1 MREAE
6 AVSHSATIIQVAD
19 RFVMLRPG
27 LCSGR
32 TAAAINAATLA
43 LIDAGVPMRD
53 FVVCCHAGFV
63 DNTPI
68 VDLNYAEECS
78 NCADMPVA
86 IMPNCGDTPRTEEG
100 ADGAA
105 EMAVESEEQAG
116 GETGGSDGVA
126 QLQASGD
133 SIVMMQLDRR
143 LPLEHFE
150 SLGAENLHA
159 CCTRIPTELVLAI
172 ALRAHRSTQRA
183 RDRPTV
189 ALWRNC

>member
-1 MREAE
+1 M
-6 AVSHSATIIQVAD
+6 D
-19 RFVMLRPG
+19 
-27 LCSGR
+27 LCCARVLCTGR

-86 IMPNCGDTPRTEEG
+86 IMPNCGDSPRVEEG
-100 ADGAA
+100 AEDSTDTPMETEPPADG
-105 EMAVESEEQAG
+105 VSR
-116 GETGGSDGVA
+116 GSDGA
-126 QLQASGD
+126 SQQQAGGD

-150 SLGAENLHA
+150 SLGADFLHA
-159 CCTRIPTELVLAI
+159 CLHVPTGL
-172 ALRAHRSTQRA
+172 
-183 RDRPTV
+183 
-189 ALWRNC
+189 